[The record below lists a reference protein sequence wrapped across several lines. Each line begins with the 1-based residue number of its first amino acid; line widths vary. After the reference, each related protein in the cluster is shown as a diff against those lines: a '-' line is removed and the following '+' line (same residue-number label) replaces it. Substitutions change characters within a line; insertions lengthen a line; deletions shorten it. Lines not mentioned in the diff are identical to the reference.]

1 LLAYTPTKSSK
12 NIRNIKAKTL
22 YKNPLE
28 NFGNLN
34 SARPSAAST
43 RPSAAI
49 VHSNLSKKQSFD
61 RNMIDQ
67 HRASNIGAKTTE
79 GVVAGAVRAASASM
93 DGTQLSAH
101 RKMIAKFPEPKEPKS
116 KADLRDGPQTN
127 SVNTVSVDLAVFKNE
142 LLQKEERL
150 KHD

>member
-1 LLAYTPTKSSK
+1 MINEYRSS
-12 NIRNIKAKTL
+12 NN
-22 YKNPLE
+22 
-28 NFGNLN
+28 
-34 SARPSAAST
+34 
-43 RPSAAI
+43 
-49 VHSNLSKKQSFD
+49 
-61 RNMIDQ
+61 
-67 HRASNIGAKTTE
+67 GAKTIE

-116 KADLRDGPQTN
+116 KGDLRNFPQPN

-150 KHD
+150 KHDQLKI